1 MSMEKTMHYTSVNHA
16 HQAIEQ
22 INQLRNR
29 RELCDII
36 LRCNETRIFAHKLVL
51 SVNSPYF
58 KGLMNTR
65 YYMEPGLYEHPLKGV
80 EGDAVQTIVNF
91 FYTATV
97 SVNEETVWDLLPA
110 AAKLHVAEIQSLCS
124 NFLLSILDIENCLKI
139 HHIATECLASNLLKE
154 STDFIKENFDKLL
167 DEDCFLDLEFGEAM
181 PHLKRLGDTGLTN
194 DQVLHAIKCWMVAAI
209 DERQVFGPKIIKKFP
224 NLAAKLEEFIPLEFL
239 ENESEIQENGI
250 GSHNGSDKGR
260 SENSCS
266 PHSNKPQGPSQTPT
280 VPNGKAE
287 ENFMCFE
294 CAEEFDTKAELEE
307 HAKGHKV
314 YLKKENISPN
324 QNHASKQSSKS
335 NSPNSLSYSPTP
347 TKFSTPPPRSFS
359 PYEDYIKMNANK
371 SLDFSS
377 SLSSYLNNT
386 DDSGGS
392 YFDQYMRARGLDSPS
407 FGQRYSRSPTPSR
420 VQSTNPLLITVTSG
434 TVDGSDMK
442 FICPVCGKSYLDKDS
457 LSRHYET
464 HSHFP
469 CNVCGKTY
477 STKSNLHT
485 HMKKHSDDKT
495 YSCNTCDKTFT
506 SPSVLKTHLRTHTGE
521 KPFICPTCGVAFAK
535 NIHLKRH
542 LSIHTGIKPHECK
555 VCNKRFSRSDH
566 LKRHVQ
572 SIHTQDRPHICSL
585 CGKDFVRKY
594 ELNKHMKQS
603 HWGFTVGEED
613 QEMDSSVNEPMDT
626 SSMASMHAAMAKGFV
641 PFSESKGDTS
651 LEDEENSP
659 GKKGLVSPTDRI
671 PVTVKEEPISPSK

>member
-1 MSMEKTMHYTSVNHA
+1 MHYTSVNHA

-314 YLKKENISPN
+314 YIKKENISPN

-392 YFDQYMRARGLDSPS
+392 YFDQYMRA
-407 FGQRYSRSPTPSR
+407 
-420 VQSTNPLLITVTSG
+420 
-434 TVDGSDMK
+434 
-442 FICPVCGKSYLDKDS
+442 
-457 LSRHYET
+457 
-464 HSHFP
+464 
-469 CNVCGKTY
+469 
-477 STKSNLHT
+477 
-485 HMKKHSDDKT
+485 
-495 YSCNTCDKTFT
+495 
-506 SPSVLKTHLRTHTGE
+506 
-521 KPFICPTCGVAFAK
+521 
-535 NIHLKRH
+535 
-542 LSIHTGIKPHECK
+542 
-555 VCNKRFSRSDH
+555 
-566 LKRHVQ
+566 
-572 SIHTQDRPHICSL
+572 
-585 CGKDFVRKY
+585 
-594 ELNKHMKQS
+594 
-603 HWGFTVGEED
+603 
-613 QEMDSSVNEPMDT
+613 
-626 SSMASMHAAMAKGFV
+626 
-641 PFSESKGDTS
+641 
-651 LEDEENSP
+651 
-659 GKKGLVSPTDRI
+659 
-671 PVTVKEEPISPSK
+671 